1 MDLHRETKYAADA
14 PTVYTMLTSESFIR
28 KRAEAAHAVRYDV
41 TVESAGPGRRT
52 RTHQTLPA
60 DVPDFV
66 RKLVGQ
72 HIELDGVITWGE
84 AGPDGARSGRL
95 VVDIDGAPVTL
106 RGTIQIVPESGGAAT
121 RQVVDAEL
129 KASVPLVG
137 RKIEEAAAP
146 AVLAGLDG
154 MEELGRA
161 WLAENT

>member
-14 PTVYTMLTSESFIR
+14 PTVYTMLTSESFIQ
-28 KRAEAAHAVRYDV
+28 KRAQAAHAIRYDV
-41 TVESAGPGRRT
+41 TIESAGAGRRT

-60 DVPDFV
+60 EVPDFV
-66 RKLVGQ
+66 RKLIGQ
-72 HIELDGVITWGE
+72 HIELDETITWGE
-84 AGPDGARSGRL
+84 ASPDCSRSGARHFD
-95 VVDIDGAPVTL
+95 VQGAPVAL
-106 RGTIQIVPESGGAAT
+106 RGTIQLVPESGGAAT

-129 KASVPLVG
+129 KASVPLIG

-154 MEELGRA
+154 MEELGRS

>member
-14 PTVYTMLTSESFIR
+14 STVYTMLTSESFIQ
-28 KRAEAAHAVRYDV
+28 KRAQAAHAIRYDV
-41 TVESAGPGRRT
+41 TIESAGAGRRT

-60 DVPDFV
+60 EVPDFV
-66 RKLVGQ
+66 RKLIGQ
-72 HIELDGVITWGE
+72 HIELDETITWGE
-84 AGPDGARSGRL
+84 ASPDGSRSGAL
-95 VVDIDGAPVTL
+95 HVDVQGAPVAL
-106 RGTIQIVPESGGAAT
+106 RGTIQLVPESGGAAT

-129 KASVPLVG
+129 KASVPLIG

-154 MEELGRA
+154 MEELGRS

>member
-14 PTVYTMLTSESFIR
+14 STVYTMLTSESFIQ
-28 KRAEAAHAVRYDV
+28 KRAQAAHAIRYDV
-41 TVESAGPGRRT
+41 TIESAGAGRRT

-60 DVPDFV
+60 EVPDFV
-66 RKLVGQ
+66 RKLIGQ
-72 HIELDGVITWGE
+72 HIELDETITWGE
-84 AGPDGARSGRL
+84 ASPDGSL
-95 VVDIDGAPVTL
+95 SAPLHGPLQAPPVAL
-106 RGTIQIVPESGGAAT
+106 RGTIQLVPESGGAAT

-129 KASVPLVG
+129 KASVPLIG

-154 MEELGRA
+154 MEELGRS